1 MRSRWIYTGLLLCL
15 ILVLSIPVFAE
26 GVGDRVRIGSDIE
39 IPKDQT
45 VNGDSVTIFGNQK
58 IEGHV
63 NGSIVT
69 IFGNLELYGESN
81 DDVVTIFGK
90 TSLHEG
96 SKITGDFV
104 TVGGKLERANNTTIS
119 GDVTTVYMS
128 NMLSNMF
135 HNLRFNFHMPDWWIY
150 PFKLNAILLSIIV
163 ALILIYF
170 FLPHLRRIIEFVQ
183 ADPMK
188 AGLTGLIGVVV
199 VAFATVLLCVTIIGI
214 PIAMLFGLVIWAA
227 FVMGS
232 VAVYLLI
239 GERLVEQFQWN
250 VNQYVAGI
258 LGAILIGVAAMLPW
272 IGWLIKM
279 LISLMGFGAV
289 IKTKF
294 GTGKPWIK

>member
-1 MRSRWIYTGLLLCL
+1 MRSKWIYTVFILCLLLTF
-15 ILVLSIPVFAE
+15 SIPALAE

-45 VNGDSVTIFGNQK
+45 VNGDSVTIFGSQK

-69 IFGNLELYGESN
+69 IFGNLDLYGGSD

-96 SKITGDFV
+96 AKITGDFV

-128 NMLSNMF
+128 NALSNMF
-135 HNLRFNFHMPDWWIY
+135 HNFRFNFHMPNWWIY

-170 FLPHLRRIIEFVQ
+170 FLPHLRRINEFVLT
-183 ADPMK
+183 DPMK
-188 AGLTGLIGVVV
+188 AGLTGLISVVV
-199 VAFATVLLCVTIIGI
+199 VVFATLLLCVTIIGI
-214 PIAMLFGLVIWAA
+214 PIALILLLVIWAA

-232 VAVYLLI
+232 VAIYLLI
-239 GERLVEQFQWN
+239 GERLVEQFGWN

-258 LGAILIGVAAMLPW
+258 LGAVLIGVASILPW
-272 IGWLIKM
+272 IGWLIKL

-294 GTGKPWIK
+294 GTGKPWIR